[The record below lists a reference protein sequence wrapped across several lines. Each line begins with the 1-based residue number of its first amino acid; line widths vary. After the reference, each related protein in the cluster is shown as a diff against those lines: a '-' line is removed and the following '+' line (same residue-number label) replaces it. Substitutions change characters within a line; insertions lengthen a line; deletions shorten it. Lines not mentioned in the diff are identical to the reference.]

1 MCFTG
6 IHTHRHRD
14 WVYLA
19 RDWGGSD
26 ILVTEGSGMWQG
38 VRGLKGGQGVA
49 DVEGASCVR
58 GWG

>member
-6 IHTHRHRD
+6 THTHRHRD

-19 RDWGGSD
+19 LDRGGSD

-38 VRGLKGGQGVA
+38 VRGVEGGQGVA
-49 DVEGASCVR
+49 DGEGPCCVR